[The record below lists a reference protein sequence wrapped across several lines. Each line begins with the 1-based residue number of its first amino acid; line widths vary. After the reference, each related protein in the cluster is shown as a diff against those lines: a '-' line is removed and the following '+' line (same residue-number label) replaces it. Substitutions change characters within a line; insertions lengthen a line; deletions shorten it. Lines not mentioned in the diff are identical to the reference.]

1 MITFNAAEIL
11 EMAQGMERDGAE
23 FYRQAATSAAGVD
36 SGEMLLKLA
45 AMEDDHERTFA
56 ALADSLPPADRG
68 QTAFDPEG
76 VGAMYLQALV
86 DGTVFKPPQR
96 PVERLKGMNT
106 VGEILT
112 AAIELEKESIL
123 FYMGMKAAGPAAS
136 TQDAMEKIIGEEMG
150 HVSVLQEALK
160 EQD

>member
-23 FYRQAATSAAGVD
+23 FYRQAAASTAGVGSSD
-36 SGEMLLKLA
+36 MLLELA
-45 AMEDDHERTFA
+45 AMEDDHEKTFA
-56 ALADSLPPADRG
+56 ALADALPPADSG
-68 QTAFDPEG
+68 QTVFDPDG

-96 PVERLKGMNT
+96 PAERLEAMDSIQD
-106 VGEILT
+106 ILT
-112 AAIELEKESIL
+112 IAIELEKESIL
-123 FYMGMKAAGPAAS
+123 FYLGMKAAGPAAS
-136 TQDAMEKIIGEEMG
+136 TQEIIEKIIAEEMG
-150 HVSVLQEALK
+150 HVSALQEALK